1 MTDLEE
7 LEKAHQLLQEG
18 IITQTDFEN
27 IKNETLAPKPSYEKS
42 HVCAGLL
49 ALFLGGVGA
58 HKFYLGYINEA
69 LILLGIDI
77 AAFIMMFF
85 IPGLAG
91 LILFVVGIICIAE
104 AIIYLTTTDDKF
116 NKTYVENTKHWF

>member
-1 MTDLEE
+1 MADLEE

-27 IKNETLAPKPSYEKS
+27 IKNETLAPKPSYKKS

-58 HKFYLGYINEA
+58 HKFYLGYIDEA
-69 LILLGIDI
+69 FILLGIDI
-77 AAFIMMFF
+77 VAFIMMFF

-91 LILFVVGIICIAE
+91 LILFAVEIICIVE
-104 AIIYLTTTDDKF
+104 AIIYFTKTDDEF
-116 NKTYVENTKHWF
+116 NTTYVENTRH